1 MLPVPLTSPV
11 TSAVAGDGGPER
23 PPACRITHGPHDSCF
38 PNLAGRTVASIR
50 RSLATVFSI
59 PDDAEA
65 FVGGSVVDG
74 QYRLRAGD
82 SVDFLR
88 TGWGRKASVPEPVLP
103 APEHWDEDKTPFRRL
118 LHLEASTYRVDR
130 LIDIP
135 PAQADLSSGAFM
147 VSPGRQ
153 FSYRNRILPGGQP
166 LPLLG
171 MEQAMV
177 VWNGDVVIPML
188 LDMMVDTR
196 SHTRFPTAATTE
208 ERAKWGEVWMSMTP
222 AEMLTQRN
230 GVQAAEGTVVLGGLG
245 LGWLLRK
252 VCEKPSVE
260 RVIVVEKSQELLE
273 WYGTDLCKR
282 YGKVSDVICDD
293 AYNQIG
299 KHGGKAKYLLDI
311 WLRFGQARR
320 DSRFKALKRKLKRRL
335 WGWGY

>member
-1 MLPVPLTSPV
+1 MNTRNSEELITARQSLFS
-11 TSAVAGDGGPER
+11 
-23 PPACRITHGPHDSCF
+23 PACRITHGPCDSYF
-38 PNLAGRTVASIR
+38 ENIEGKSIASVR
-50 RSLATVFSI
+50 RSLATIFSI
-59 PDDAEA
+59 STDAEA
-65 FVGGSVVDG
+65 FIGGSVVGPD
-74 QYRLRAGD
+74 YRLRAGD
-82 SVDFLR
+82 SVLFLR

-103 APEHWDEDKTPFRRL
+103 PPEHWDEDKTPFRRL
-118 LHLEASTYRVDR
+118 LHLEASTYRVDK
-130 LIDIP
+130 LFDIP

-147 VSPGRQ
+147 VSRGLQ
-153 FSYRNRILPGGQP
+153 FSYRNRILPAGKS
-166 LPLLG
+166 LPLLR

-188 LDMMVDTR
+188 LDMAVDMR
-196 SHTRFPTAATTE
+196 NHTRFPTAATTE

-222 AEMLTQRN
+222 AEMLTQRS

-293 AYNQIG
+293 VYNQIG
-299 KHGGKAKYLLDI
+299 KHGVKVKYLLDI

-320 DSRFKALKRKLKRRL
+320 DSRFRALKRKLKKRL
-335 WGWGY
+335 WGWGF